1 MNSRMKTVCDFCKTE
16 YTLSNIPKVPV
27 KCAVCGNTW
36 VVQKPVKKNSWLTF
50 IAAICA
56 LLAAVVFAIAVV
68 TQHQVKTIREKPL
81 VAEIYEINTIEDDNG
96 VLRFLVNGAVKNR
109 SEQIYGVP
117 NLIIISYD
125 ESGKIVD
132 TQKFLPPATLLD
144 SGADAKFLHVLSV
157 PTEKV
162 KKIAVELEKP
172 EGK

>member
-16 YTLSNIPKVPV
+16 YTLPEYPKGPV

-36 VVQKPVKKNSWLTF
+36 VVHRPAKKNSWLVF
-50 IAAICA
+50 IASLCA
-56 LLAAVVFAIAVV
+56 LLAAVVFAVAVV
-68 TQHQVKTIREKPL
+68 AQHQVKTIREKPL

-96 VLRFLVNGAVKNR
+96 VLRFLVNGTVKNR

-117 NLIIISYD
+117 NLFIISYD
-125 ESGKIVD
+125 ADGNIVD
-132 TQKFLPPATLLD
+132 RQKFLPPATLLD

-162 KKIAVELEKP
+162 KKIAVELETV
-172 EGK
+172 EER